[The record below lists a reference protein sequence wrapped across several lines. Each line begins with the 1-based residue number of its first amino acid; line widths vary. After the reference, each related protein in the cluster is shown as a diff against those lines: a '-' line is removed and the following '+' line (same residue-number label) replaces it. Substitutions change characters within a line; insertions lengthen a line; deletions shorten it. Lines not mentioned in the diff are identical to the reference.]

1 MDADNIG
8 MKAAFAVIIAVLAFL
23 VYKWWKGQSVEKLDA
38 PMAQQPMVPTMPSAP
53 PQDPVPQGPGITMYG
68 NAECPWCLKQK
79 DYFTNKKIEY
89 TFVDCSTPG
98 SCPNFVHGFPTIV
111 KDGRVMPGYQ
121 EL

>member
-1 MDADNIG
+1 MDADG
-8 MKAAFAVIIAVLAFL
+8 VAMKFAFAVIIAVLAFL

-38 PMAQQPMVPTMPSAP
+38 PMAPPTAPMAP
-53 PQDPVPQGPGITMYG
+53 PPQEDPVPQAPGIIMYG
-68 NAECPWCLKQK
+68 NDGCPWCTKQK
-79 DYFTNKKIEY
+79 EYFANKKIDY
-89 TFVDCSTPG
+89 TFIDCDAPG